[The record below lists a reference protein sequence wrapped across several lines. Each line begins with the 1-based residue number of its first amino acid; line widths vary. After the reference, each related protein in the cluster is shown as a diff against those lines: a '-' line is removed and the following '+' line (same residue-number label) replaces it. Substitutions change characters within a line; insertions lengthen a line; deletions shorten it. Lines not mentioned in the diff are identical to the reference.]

1 MTKLYKKSEIA
12 FTVVWIVA
20 YVVLSSFADNL
31 SSDLGVA
38 KSITSVLHVAM
49 VLILF
54 FWIRKNDLMDKY
66 GLCRPSVPAK
76 NFLYYIP
83 LAVIASASLWT
94 GIGLRFTVLETV
106 CFIVSMCCVGFIEE
120 VINPL
125 SN

>member
-106 CFIVSMCCVGFIEE
+106 CFIVSM
-120 VINPL
+120 
-125 SN
+125 